1 MCGIFTRYCTTRRRV
16 REIHYSQEETCI
28 NLMVFATYIT
38 FMLSRGWRQLTGL
51 ILPRGEV
58 VQVDAIAEHENVGLW
73 ADLAAKKREKREKT
87 MLKARGQGQ

>member
-16 REIHYSQEETCI
+16 REIHYSQEETMYKFNGFC
-28 NLMVFATYIT
+28 YIYY
-38 FMLSRGWRQLTGL
+38 RQLTGL